1 MTGDDVGNAL
11 SPKWA
16 RVVETV
22 LAGGTQ
28 EAQAARL
35 GVSRRTLTRYLARP
49 EVQRELAAQARAAM
63 TEAARGVQMASGEA
77 EATLRRLLT
86 CGVPTVELGA
96 ARAILEFGLKIVE
109 LERITALEAAVRE
122 LQEAR

>member
-1 MTGDDVGNAL
+1 
-11 SPKWA
+11 
-16 RVVETV
+16 
-22 LAGGTQ
+22 
-28 EAQAARL
+28 
-35 GVSRRTLTRYLARP
+35 
-49 EVQRELAAQARAAM
+49 
-63 TEAARGVQMASGEA
+63 MASGEA

>member
-1 MTGDDVGNAL
+1 
-11 SPKWA
+11 
-16 RVVETV
+16 
-22 LAGGTQ
+22 
-28 EAQAARL
+28 
-35 GVSRRTLTRYLARP
+35 
-49 EVQRELAAQARAAM
+49 M